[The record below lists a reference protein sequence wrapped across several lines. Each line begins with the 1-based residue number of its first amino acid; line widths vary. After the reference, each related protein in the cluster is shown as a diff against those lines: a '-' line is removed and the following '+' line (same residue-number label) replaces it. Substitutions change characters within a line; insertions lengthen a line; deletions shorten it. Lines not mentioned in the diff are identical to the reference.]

1 MWCGLSGLQVGV
13 LEDMAKSLVVME
25 CLMPEYMGG
34 LASLTQLN
42 KVTILLLLL
51 TYIVS
56 SSCMLLSHIKEII
69 QK

>member
-1 MWCGLSGLQVGV
+1 
-13 LEDMAKSLVVME
+13 MAKSLVVME

>member
-1 MWCGLSGLQVGV
+1 M